1 MHKALC
7 KYVISCLHHYCS
19 LLFITV
25 VHCSVAESCLTL
37 CNPMN
42 CSTPGFPVLHYLPEF
57 AQTHVHWVSDA
68 IQPSLSVAFF
78 SSCLQ
83 SFPASGSIPVSQFF
97 ASGGQSIGASAS
109 VLLMNI
115 QSCLPLRLTGLIFVR
130 FKWLS
135 SIFSN
140 TTVQKH
146 QFSSGLLYPTLTSIH
161 DYWKNHNFDHTDL
174 CWQSDVSAL

>member
-83 SFPASGSIPVSQFF
+83 SFPASGSIPVSQVFV
-97 ASGGQSIGASAS
+97 SRGQIIGASAS
-109 VLLMNI
+109 ALVLAMNI
-115 QSCLPLRLTGLIFVR
+115 QDWFPLGLTGFISL
-130 FKWLS
+130 LS
-135 SIFSN
+135 KGLSR
-140 TTVQKH
+140 V
-146 QFSSGLLYPTLTSIH
+146 FSSTAVESINSWVLSLLYGSTLPSVH
-161 DYWKNHNFDHTDL
+161 DYCKP
-174 CWQSDVSAL
+174 